1 MRTPHHH
8 FVRIQRFIMVPVTVL
23 AMHVA
28 CGRPVENEPIPETN
42 DPAAVAASATIALVG
57 VRVITALGSMAAVQ
71 VPVDAVVIHGSG
83 RYVMPALIDM
93 HAHLASGDL
102 DAYVNA

>member
-8 FVRIQRFIMVPVTVL
+8 FVRVHRFIMVPVTVL
-23 AMHVA
+23 ALHVA
-28 CGRPVENEPIPETN
+28 CGRPVENEPVPETN

-57 VRVITALGSMAAVQ
+57 VRVIPMTSNTVLDAQTVIIQHGVITALGSTAAVQ

-83 RYVMPALIDM
+83 R
-93 HAHLASGDL
+93 
-102 DAYVNA
+102 